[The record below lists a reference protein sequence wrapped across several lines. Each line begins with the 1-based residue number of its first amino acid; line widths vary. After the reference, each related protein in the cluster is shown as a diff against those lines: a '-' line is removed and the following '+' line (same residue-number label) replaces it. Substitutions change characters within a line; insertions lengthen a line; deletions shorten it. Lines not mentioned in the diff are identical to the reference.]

1 MLQTHAHVRFGSK
14 ADICSAKEHVRFT
27 PESGHVRC
35 KTLMSALCQKRTS
48 GHLFDHFVGAL
59 LQLQGQVDAESLS
72 GPQVDDQFV
81 LDRRLHGK
89 LAGICTL

>member
-27 PESGHVRC
+27 PKADMCSA
-35 KTLMSALCQKRTS
+35 TLMSALCQKRTS